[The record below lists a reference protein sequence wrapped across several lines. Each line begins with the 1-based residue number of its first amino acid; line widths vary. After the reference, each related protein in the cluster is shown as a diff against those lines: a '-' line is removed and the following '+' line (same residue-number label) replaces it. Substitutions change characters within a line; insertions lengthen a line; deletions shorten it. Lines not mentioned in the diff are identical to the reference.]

1 LLLILLGYFSPER
14 QNVAT
19 SRQLS
24 PSPRQFLPPACEAG
38 ALAVMQGPKIPG
50 HSMLFS
56 SADEFV
62 KAPRRAVT
70 VFGMAGVGKT
80 RLSNMLR
87 ASKWFHYSADYRIGT
102 RYMGEA
108 IVDNFK
114 REAMKVPF
122 LAQLLRSDSIYI
134 SSNIT
139 FDNLDPLSTYL
150 GTPGNPDKG
159 GLPLAEYQRRQEQ
172 HRVAEV
178 AALQDVPH
186 FIERAKA
193 LYGYD
198 DFIADTGGSL
208 IEVIDPENPD
218 DPVVKTLAASAAL
231 LYIRGT
237 DKDTA
242 ELVRRFRQSPKPMYY
257 RPPFLVEKWA
267 EYKLINGI
275 VEDCDVDPLGFGA
288 WGFEALLH
296 DRLPRYQALADNFG
310 YVVEA
315 SDLAT
320 VRDGDEFID
329 LMAAAIEKRMR

>member
-1 LLLILLGYFSPER
+1 
-14 QNVAT
+14 
-19 SRQLS
+19 
-24 PSPRQFLPPACEAG
+24 
-38 ALAVMQGPKIPG
+38 
-50 HSMLFS
+50 MLFS
-56 SADEFV
+56 SVDEFV

-87 ASKWFHYSADYRIGT
+87 ADRWFHYSADYRIGT
-102 RYMGEA
+102 RYMGEF

-150 GTPGNPDKG
+150 GTPGDPRKG

-172 HRVAEV
+172 HRVAEI
-178 AALQDVPH
+178 AALRDVPY
-186 FIERAKA
+186 FIGRAHD

-208 IEVIDPENPD
+208 IEVIDHADPH
-218 DPVVKTLAASAAL
+218 DPVVETLAAHTAL
-231 LYIRGT
+231 VYIRGT
-237 DKDTA
+237 DRDA
-242 ELVRRFRQSPKPMYY
+242 EELVKRFRKNPKPMYY
-257 RPPFLVEKWA
+257 RPPFLIEKWA
-267 EYKLINGI
+267 EYKHLHRIKDDN
-275 VEDCDVDPLGFGA
+275 DVDPAGFGA

-296 DRLPRYQALADNFG
+296 DRLPRYQALADRFG

-315 SDLAT
+315 SDLAI
-320 VRDGDEFID
+320 VRDGDEFVD
-329 LMAAAIEKRMR
+329 LIAAAIEKRMR

>member
-1 LLLILLGYFSPER
+1 
-14 QNVAT
+14 
-19 SRQLS
+19 
-24 PSPRQFLPPACEAG
+24 
-38 ALAVMQGPKIPG
+38 
-50 HSMLFS
+50 MLFS
-56 SADEFV
+56 SADEFI

-80 RLSNMLR
+80 RLSAMLR
-87 ASKWFHYSADYRIGT
+87 ASNWFHYSADYRIGT
-102 RYMGEA
+102 RYMGEY

-114 REAMKVPF
+114 REAMKLPF
-122 LAQLLRSDSIYI
+122 LAELLRSDSIYI

-150 GTPGNPDKG
+150 GTPGNPAQG

-172 HRVAEV
+172 HRIAEI
-178 AALQDVPH
+178 AALKDVPH

-208 IEVIDPENPD
+208 IEVVDPTDPQ
-218 DPVVKTLAASAAL
+218 DPVVSTLAASTAL

-237 DKDTA
+237 DTDA
-242 ELVRRFRQSPKPMYY
+242 SELVRRFKQSPKPMYY
-257 RPPFLVEKWA
+257 RPPFLIEKWA

-275 VEDCDVDPLGFGA
+275 ADDHDVDPVGFGA

-320 VRDGDEFID
+320 VRDGDEFTD
-329 LMAAAIEKRMR
+329 LMAAAIEQRMR

>member
-1 LLLILLGYFSPER
+1 
-14 QNVAT
+14 
-19 SRQLS
+19 
-24 PSPRQFLPPACEAG
+24 
-38 ALAVMQGPKIPG
+38 
-50 HSMLFS
+50 
-56 SADEFV
+56 
-62 KAPRRAVT
+62 
-70 VFGMAGVGKT
+70 
-80 RLSNMLR
+80 
-87 ASKWFHYSADYRIGT
+87 
-102 RYMGEA
+102 MGEF

-122 LAQLLRSDSIYI
+122 LAQLLRTDSIYI

-150 GTPGNPDKG
+150 GTPGDPTRG
-159 GLPLAEYQRRQEQ
+159 GLPLEEYQRRQEQ

-178 AALQDVPH
+178 AALCDVPY

-208 IEVIDPENPD
+208 IEVVDSANAE
-218 DPVVKTLAASAAL
+218 DPVVKAL
-231 LYIRGT
+231 TANTALIYIRGT
-237 DKDTA
+237 EEDAT
-242 ELVRRFRQSPKPMYY
+242 ELVKRFRKSPKPMYY
-257 RPPFLVEKWA
+257 RPAFLVEKWA
-267 EYKLINGI
+267 EYKTING
-275 VEDCDVDPLGFGA
+275 VLDDCDVDPAGFGA

-320 VRDGDEFID
+320 ARNGDEFVD
-329 LMAAAIEKRMR
+329 LVAAAIETRMR

>member
-1 LLLILLGYFSPER
+1 
-14 QNVAT
+14 
-19 SRQLS
+19 
-24 PSPRQFLPPACEAG
+24 
-38 ALAVMQGPKIPG
+38 
-50 HSMLFS
+50 MLFS
-56 SADEFV
+56 SVDEFV

-87 ASKWFHYSADYRIGT
+87 ANHWFHYSADYRIGT
-102 RYMGEA
+102 RYMGEF

-122 LAQLLRSDSIYI
+122 LAQLLRTDSIYI

-139 FDNLDPLSTYL
+139 FNNLDPLSTYL
-150 GTPGNPDKG
+150 GTPGNVDQG

-172 HRVAEV
+172 HRVAEI
-178 AALQDVPH
+178 AALCDVPY
-186 FIERAKA
+186 FIDRAKA

-208 IEVIDPENPD
+208 IEVVDPNDPE
-218 DPVVKTLAASAAL
+218 DPVIKTLAAHTAL
-231 LYIRGT
+231 IFIRGT
-237 DKDTA
+237 GKDAT
-242 ELVRRFRQSPKPMYY
+242 ELVRRFKKSPKPMYY
-257 RPPFLVEKWA
+257 RPEFLVEKWA

-275 VEDCDVDPLGFGA
+275 LNDDDVDPAGFGA

-296 DRLPRYQALADNFG
+296 DRLPRYEALADNFG
-310 YVVEA
+310 YVIEA

-320 VRDGDEFID
+320 ARDGDEFVD
-329 LMAAAIEKRMR
+329 LIAAAIEKRMR

>member
-1 LLLILLGYFSPER
+1 
-14 QNVAT
+14 
-19 SRQLS
+19 
-24 PSPRQFLPPACEAG
+24 
-38 ALAVMQGPKIPG
+38 
-50 HSMLFS
+50 MLFS

-62 KAPRRAVT
+62 NAPRRAVT

-80 RLSNMLR
+80 RLSAMLR
-87 ASKWFHYSADYRIGT
+87 ASNWFHYSADYRIGT

-114 REAMKVPF
+114 LEAMRVPF

-139 FDNLDPLSTYL
+139 FDNLDPLSSYL

-172 HRVAEV
+172 HRIAEV
-178 AALQDVPH
+178 DALKDVPH
-186 FIERAKA
+186 FIERAQA

-208 IEVIDPENPD
+208 IEVIDPTDPE
-218 DPVVKTLAASAAL
+218 DPVVKTLAASTAL

-237 DKDTA
+237 EKDAT

-257 RPPFLVEKWA
+257 RPPFLIEKWA
-267 EYKLINGI
+267 EYKQINGI
-275 VEDCDVDPLGFGA
+275 VDDCDVDPLGFGA

-296 DRLPRYQALADNFG
+296 DRLPRYQALADSFG

-329 LMAAAIEKRMR
+329 LMAAAIEQRMR

>member
-1 LLLILLGYFSPER
+1 
-14 QNVAT
+14 
-19 SRQLS
+19 
-24 PSPRQFLPPACEAG
+24 
-38 ALAVMQGPKIPG
+38 
-50 HSMLFS
+50 MLFS
-56 SADEFV
+56 SVDEFV
-62 KAPRRAVT
+62 KAKRRAVT

-87 ASKWFHYSADYRIGT
+87 ANSWFHYSADYRIGT
-102 RYMGEA
+102 RYMGEF

-122 LAQLLRSDSIYI
+122 LAQLLRTDSIYL

-150 GTPGNPDKG
+150 GRPGDTNRD
-159 GLPLAEYQRRQEQ
+159 GLPLEEYQRRQEQ
-172 HRVAEV
+172 HRVAEI
-178 AALQDVPH
+178 AALRDVPY

-208 IEVIDPENPD
+208 IEVIDHTDPT
-218 DPVVKTLAASAAL
+218 DPVISTLTEHTAL

-237 DKDTA
+237 EKDA
-242 ELVRRFRQSPKPMYY
+242 SELVKRFKHSPKPMYY

-275 VEDCDVDPLGFGA
+275 HDDCDVDPAGFGA

-296 DRLPRYQALADNFG
+296 DRLPRYQALADKFG

-315 SDLAT
+315 SDLAI
-320 VRDGDEFID
+320 VRDGDEFVD